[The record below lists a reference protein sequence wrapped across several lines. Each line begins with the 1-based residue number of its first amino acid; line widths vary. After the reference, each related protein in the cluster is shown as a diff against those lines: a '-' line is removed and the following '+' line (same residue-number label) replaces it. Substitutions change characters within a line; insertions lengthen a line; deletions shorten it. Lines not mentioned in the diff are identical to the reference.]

1 MGEKIYGFHA
11 IEEALKKAAHGSTLY
26 LVRGEKERNEELDR
40 KARLTGKVAVRKIS
54 KQEISNRYIFYAG
67 KKII

>member
-54 KQEISNRYIFYAG
+54 K
-67 KKII
+67 